1 LDGVLLG
8 ACLDSSEEE
17 QEEEKGDK
25 IDREEDNGDDDIPG
39 LEPRPSEAASS
50 AEQADGA
57 RRDSP
62 GSVEHHAQQHSSGSW
77 HPAQSPL
84 ELRQAK
90 LRRSRKEEVDQ
101 LVNGKRFSF
110 MQKPEEKERG
120 WDRGAMSGDEAGDG
134 GNRIEW
140 DRKGYSLRTKQ
151 DVGPT
156 GKDVEEGGTGKDV
169 EEGVHRRRSR
179 KHHRYKAQTCIK
191 GARVMGHRHCHSRLK
206 DGNIYQM
213 LLGKGPQQQRTVTPA
228 RKAVDKLAAAQTSKE
243 TVDAAEI
250 KPAAPPAPARKHE
263 RSTSHGA
270 PTLPQPPEGWEDLSG
285 AIGERPAAAET
296 VTPAAA
302 AADEDAGRTAKEMI
316 QLGSEDLVQKQQVR
330 REAYRTLVFV
340 VQLKRHRQRELQQM
354 QHTQTCLTCR
364 RGRRSRR
371 WVERRATTET
381 ATQLSSLWARVF
393 LVSEQFDSFVVE
405 DSDLNTHSISTSARS
420 FVVDTEVQKSEQESE
435 SQIYAFLHEQTQQGI
450 QQNGVK
456 SKRALITLSTR
467 RPT

>member
-1 LDGVLLG
+1 
-8 ACLDSSEEE
+8 
-17 QEEEKGDK
+17 
-25 IDREEDNGDDDIPG
+25 
-39 LEPRPSEAASS
+39 
-50 AEQADGA
+50 
-57 RRDSP
+57 
-62 GSVEHHAQQHSSGSW
+62 
-77 HPAQSPL
+77 
-84 ELRQAK
+84 
-90 LRRSRKEEVDQ
+90 
-101 LVNGKRFSF
+101 
-110 MQKPEEKERG
+110 M
-120 WDRGAMSGDEAGDG
+120 
-134 GNRIEW
+134 
-140 DRKGYSLRTKQ
+140 
-151 DVGPT
+151 
-156 GKDVEEGGTGKDV
+156 
-169 EEGVHRRRSR
+169 
-179 KHHRYKAQTCIK
+179 
-191 GARVMGHRHCHSRLK
+191 
-206 DGNIYQM
+206 
-213 LLGKGPQQQRTVTPA
+213 
-228 RKAVDKLAAAQTSKE
+228 
-243 TVDAAEI
+243 
-250 KPAAPPAPARKHE
+250 
-263 RSTSHGA
+263 
-270 PTLPQPPEGWEDLSG
+270 
-285 AIGERPAAAET
+285 
-296 VTPAAA
+296 TPAAA